1 MTDEIEKEEVP
12 DASSGEAAAE
22 ETAPVA
28 VRRRS
33 QSPSTPFDYPFVFP
47 ALLFALMLWFGWD
60 GWMNPK
66 TKSVMF
72 NRIMFGIFAVCCV
85 WTASVDWRVM
95 KKMKAKKEAESESAS
110 ETDSQD

>member
-1 MTDEIEKEEVP
+1 MTDEIEKEEVA
-12 DASSGEAAAE
+12 DAGSVEAAAE
-22 ETAPVA
+22 ESAP

-33 QSPSTPFDYPFVFP
+33 QSASTPFDYPFVFP
-47 ALLFALMLWFGWD
+47 ALLFAIMLLFGWD

-72 NRIMFGIFAVCCV
+72 NRIMFGVFAVCCV

-95 KKMKAKKEAESESAS
+95 KKMKAKKEAESESAN
-110 ETDSQD
+110 ETESQD